1 MKKWEFFFGWYKK
14 IGEILGVSLIFGKMP
29 SFSSNFFPQRIFKK
43 RVLLKFY

>member
-1 MKKWEFFFGWYKK
+1 MKKWEFFWYKK

-29 SFSSNFFPQRIFKK
+29 SFSSNFFPKEFLKK